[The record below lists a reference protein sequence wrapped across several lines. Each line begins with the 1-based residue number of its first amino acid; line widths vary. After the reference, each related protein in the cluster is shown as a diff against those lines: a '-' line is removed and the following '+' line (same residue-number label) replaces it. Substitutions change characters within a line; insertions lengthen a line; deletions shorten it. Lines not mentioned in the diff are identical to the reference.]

1 MSWPRSRAKVDAAG
15 ARAILSP
22 MRYAIMMTLAAT
34 SVAADCPEGQDY
46 TAQIAALVAQMQ
58 VAPDEAAAR
67 ALSGQMWEIWLDAPD
82 ALAQGM
88 LQEGVALLRM
98 GDTTASRA
106 ALTELVKYCPDYAE
120 GYNQRAFAAFLS
132 GDFEGALVDLD
143 RAIMLRPQHLG
154 ALTGKALTLIELD
167 RNAEAQEVLRAALR
181 INPWLAE
188 RALLDGPLDRDI

>member
-1 MSWPRSRAKVDAAG
+1 
-15 ARAILSP
+15 
-22 MRYAIMMTLAAT
+22 MRYATLITLTAT
-34 SVAADCPEGQDY
+34 SVAAECPEGQDY
-46 TAQIAALVAQMQ
+46 TAQLAALVAQMQ
-58 VAPDEAAAR
+58 VAPDEGAAR

-98 GDTTASRA
+98 GDTNASRA
-106 ALTELVKYCPDYAE
+106 ALSELIDYCPDYAE

-143 RAIMLRPQHLG
+143 RAIGLRPQHLG

-167 RNAEAQEVLRAALR
+167 RNEEAQEVLRAALR